1 MSYQQASDLDEILW
15 NQVLTYNP
23 RIKERKDII
32 GYYVDTS
39 KKEFIITVRRNIPA
53 LKKIFPDKVFDNSG
67 IEYKVVLRGLLAF
80 AY

>member
-23 RIKERKDII
+23 RIKDRKDII
-32 GYYVDTS
+32 GYYADTS

-67 IEYKVVLRGLLAF
+67 IEYKVVLRELLAF